1 MSIAETEKQITFLS
15 KALLKLFL
23 KCSSISY
30 PFFPEKIKINTNNLQ
45 RAVNVE
51 IPV

>member
-23 KCSSISY
+23 KCSISY